1 MAFVSDKSGQN
12 DVYARPFPGPGAEVT
27 VSVGGGGEPVWAPSG
42 RDLFYRHEGDL
53 MSVSVEGTGTGLT
66 IGAPRRLFAD
76 PYRRD
81 TAGTLGGVANY
92 GVSGSGDSFVMVE
105 DVVPV
110 VGEVGDGARLHVVL
124 NWFEELV
131 ARVPN

>member
-1 MAFVSDKSGQN
+1 MK
-12 DVYARPFPGPGAEVT
+12 
-27 VSVGGGGEPVWAPSG
+27 
-42 RDLFYRHEGDL
+42 LF
-53 MSVSVEGTGTGLT
+53 T
-66 IGAPRRLFAD
+66 
-76 PYRRD
+76 
-81 TAGTLGGVANY
+81 
-92 GVSGSGDSFVMVE
+92 SGDSFVMVE